1 MHLYANILLC
11 SPLFQ
16 VYTPGSHR
24 VSTNTGRSSL
34 KSTTFVNTDG
44 SMVTVVMNATEQ
56 NDQL

>member
-1 MHLYANILLC
+1 M
-11 SPLFQ
+11 
-16 VYTPGSHR
+16 
-24 VSTNTGRSSL
+24 STNTGRSSL